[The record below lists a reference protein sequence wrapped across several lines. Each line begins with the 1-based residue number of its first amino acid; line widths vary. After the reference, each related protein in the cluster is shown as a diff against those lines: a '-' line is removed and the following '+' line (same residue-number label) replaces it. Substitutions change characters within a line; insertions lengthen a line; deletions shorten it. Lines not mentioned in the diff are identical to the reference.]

1 MEYRSPGDFWGALM
15 FGGGEFV
22 VWIPGGV
29 RPTGIPLRG
38 LARVTQARSG
48 WRSIRVAMASGA
60 IVRLWFRVPFMF
72 GGGVACAP
80 PASRSAGLPV

>member
-1 MEYRSPGDFWGALM
+1 MECRSWGDSWGALM
-15 FGGGEFV
+15 FGGGELV
-22 VWIPGGV
+22 VWIPGGL

-48 WRSIRVAMASGA
+48 WRW
-60 IVRLWFRVPFMF
+60 LRVPLMF